1 MATQPII
8 DRDTILKMVSLLDWS
23 YRLGVNNAHQVNDE
37 GLCRAFIEKMSQ
49 PGLYVFITD
58 DHNIGVLE
66 WQLRLTKEA
75 RLTSMFGSMYQYF
88 GRMGRFGQN
97 YLSVFLPIAQE
108 FYNKGVLDYCEA
120 PYACDMARFNDAR
133 RVWWSPKGLLNVKNR
148 EYVETIQLM
157 CFDRQRRD
165 SAYLED
171 NAADYKAKRVALR
184 AQHYDWFIRSVG
196 LAMPIKNKSYG
207 K

>member
-8 DRDTILKMVSLLDWS
+8 DRNTILKMISLLDWS
-23 YRLGVNNAHQVNDE
+23 YRLGVNNAYQANDE
-37 GLCRAFIEKMSQ
+37 GLCRAFIEKTSQ
-49 PGLYVFITD
+49 PGMYGFITD
-58 DHNIGVLE
+58 DYNVGVLE

-97 YLSVFLPIAQE
+97 YLSVFLPIAQD
-108 FYNKGVLDYCEA
+108 FYNKGVQDYCAA
-120 PYACDMARFNDAR
+120 PYACDMARFNSAR
-133 RVWWSPKGLLNVKNR
+133 RVWWSPKGLLNVKPR

-165 SAYLED
+165 SAYLEE
-171 NAADYKAKRVALR
+171 NAADYKAQKVALR
-184 AQHYDWFIRSVG
+184 AQHYDWYIRAVG
-196 LAMPIKNKSYG
+196 LSIPINNKSYG